1 MANEE
6 NLVPMSQR
14 TKEEVREL
22 ASRGGKKSGEVRR
35 RKRDAK
41 SAARLILNLPV
52 QEAIEKN
59 LKSMGLDKEEDYTNM
74 VAIMARAFTKAMTGD
89 ISAMNFLIE
98 MAGSSPKFKM
108 EEELHNKTMQ
118 DGEKAGVVVDD
129 WVAAVI
135 EADEMEKKNGKK

>member
-14 TKEEVREL
+14 TEKEVREL
-22 ASRGGKKSGEVRR
+22 ASKGGKASGEARR
-35 RKRDAK
+35 KKRDAK

-59 LKSMGLDKEEDYTNM
+59 LKAMGIADEDYTNM

-89 ISAMNFLIE
+89 IGAMQFLIN
-98 MAGSSPKFKM
+98 MAGSSPHFKM
-108 EEELHNKTMQ
+108 EEERHRKFMQ
-118 DGEKAGVVVDD
+118 EGEAAGNVVDD
-129 WVAAVI
+129 WVSSIPEV
-135 EADEMEKKNGKK
+135 EVTDGSS

>member
-14 TKEEVREL
+14 TKEEVREF
-22 ASRGGKKSGEVRR
+22 ASKGGKASGEARR

-52 QEAIEKN
+52 QEALEKN
-59 LKSMGLDKEEDYTNM
+59 LKAMGLNETDYTNM

-89 ISAMNFLIE
+89 IGAMQFLIN
-98 MAGSSPKFKM
+98 MAGSSPHFQM
-108 EEELHNKTMQ
+108 EEERHKKFMQ
-118 DGEKAGVVVDD
+118 EGEAAGNVVDD
-129 WVAAVI
+129 WVNSIPDLEVP
-135 EADEMEKKNGKK
+135 NGESR